1 MFEENFMGFDG
12 NFNNGRASDRRRRD
26 FGSSGGFQESLD
38 TNPFLQKNQCYD
50 NMDTKTDV
58 VGLCKK
64 LNQMGI
70 SCDMSIWS
78 RPGPMRV
85 DRDDFVP
92 RRTLHEFPDGFRNHH
107 SARQAFPS
115 HGVSPGFL
123 GVQDSVN
130 PNGLREMMALKNH
143 RDVLLDHMNRPT
155 KRSSPCLKSLS
166 LGNDAFQ
173 RNRVSRAIDDAG
185 ELRAY
190 YPHDSLRD
198 FSLGKDQ
205 LMCGGRNMA
214 SRALA
219 AMEGS
224 GASLI
229 RQGAYGMM
237 SPKTTTDLPLDL
249 ASMVN
254 IYGSVDLMG
263 KDQIGCRFLQ
273 KLVDEGLFLHSL
285 FLEVINNVV
294 ELSMDPFGN
303 YLVQKLLDACDEE
316 QRTMMVSFL
325 TSRPTELLKIC
336 LNNYGTRVVQKMI
349 ETVKTKQQIGMVKS
363 GLKPGFL
370 SLVKDLNGN
379 HVIQTC
385 LTTLSPNDTKFV
397 LEAATKYCAE
407 IATHRHGCCVL
418 QCCVSN
424 SVGEQRERLVNEI
437 SRNSLHLSQ
446 DPFGNYVV
454 QYLIEQKVS
463 AAKLLMQFRM
473 HYAELATQ
481 KFSSHVMEK
490 CLRIYP
496 ESRAEIVR
504 ELLSVPN
511 FEHLLHDP
519 FGNYVIQTAL
529 SVTKGPVR
537 ANLVEKVHRYGKLKF
552 SPYCKKIFSKTILKS

>member
-1 MFEENFMGFDG
+1 MFEETFMGFDG
-12 NFNNGRASDRRRRD
+12 DFSRGRASDRRLPPPRD
-26 FGSSGGFQESLD
+26 FGSSGGFQQNHD
-38 TNPFLQKNQCYD
+38 TNPFLKCYD
-50 NMDTKTDV
+50 NKVDTETDV

-64 LNQMGI
+64 LNEMGI

-78 RPGPMRV
+78 RPGPIRV
-85 DRDDFVP
+85 DPVDFGSAR
-92 RRTLHEFPDGFRNHH
+92 RRTLPDGASRVIRDDY
-107 SARQAFPS
+107 SARQAFLRNTS
-115 HGVSPGFL
+115 SRGFSPAELSFL
-123 GVQDSVN
+123 GLQDSVY
-130 PNGLREMMALKNH
+130 PHGLGEMMALKNH
-143 RDVLLDHMNRPT
+143 RDVLLDHINRPI
-155 KRSSPCLKSLS
+155 KRSSPSLA
-166 LGNDAFQ
+166 NDALLQ
-173 RNRVSRAIDDAG
+173 GSLMSERNRVSRALQDIDGAG
-185 ELRAY
+185 ASY
-190 YPHDSLRD
+190 YPHDTLRGL
-198 FSLGKDQ
+198 SLGNDP
-205 LMCGGRNMA
+205 LMRGGRNNRA

-219 AMEGS
+219 AAME
-224 GASLI
+224 A
-229 RQGAYGMM
+229 
-237 SPKTTTDLPLDL
+237 
-249 ASMVN
+249 
-254 IYGSVDLMG
+254 
-263 KDQIGCRFLQ
+263 
-273 KLVDEGLFLHSL
+273 
-285 FLEVINNVV
+285 
-294 ELSMDPFGN
+294 
-303 YLVQKLLDACDEE
+303 
-316 QRTMMVSFL
+316 
-325 TSRPTELLKIC
+325 
-336 LNNYGTRVVQKMI
+336 

-385 LTTLSPNDTKFV
+385 LTSLGPNDTKFV
-397 LEAATKYCAE
+397 LDAATKYCAE

-424 SVGEQRERLVNEI
+424 SVGDQRERLVNEI
-437 SRNSLHLSQ
+437 SRNSLQLSQ

-529 SVTKGPVR
+529 SVSKGPVR
-537 ANLVEKVHRYGKLKF
+537 ASLVDKVNRYGKLKF
-552 SPYCKKIFSKTILKS
+552 SPYCKKIFSKTILKR

>member
-12 NFNNGRASDRRRRD
+12 DFSRGGASDRRRLPPRD
-26 FGSSGGFQESLD
+26 FGSPGGFQQNLD
-38 TNPFLQKNQCYD
+38 SDPFLKCYD
-50 NMDTKTDV
+50 NVDTKTDV

-64 LNQMGI
+64 LNEMGI

-78 RPGPMRV
+78 RPGPIRV
-85 DRDDFVP
+85 DPGDFGSSRRTPRDDY
-92 RRTLHEFPDGFRNHH
+92 
-107 SARQAFPS
+107 SARQAFLRNTSP
-115 HGVSPGFL
+115 HGVSPAEFSFL
-123 GVQDSVN
+123 GVQDSVY

-143 RDVLLDHMNRPT
+143 RDVLLDHI
-155 KRSSPCLKSLS
+155 KRSSPCL
-166 LGNDAFQ
+166 GNDAFQ
-173 RNRVSRAIDDAG
+173 GSYRNRVSRALPDIDGAG
-185 ELRAY
+185 AY
-190 YPHDSLRD
+190 YPHDTLRGL
-198 FSLGKDQ
+198 SLGNDP
-205 LMCGGRNMA
+205 LMCGGRNRA

-219 AMEGS
+219 AAAAMEGS
-224 GASLI
+224 
-229 RQGAYGMM
+229 YGPMM
-237 SPKTTTDLPLDL
+237 MRSDLPLDL
-249 ASMVN
+249 ASMIN
-254 IYGSVDLMG
+254 IYGSVNLMG

-273 KLVDEGLFLHSL
+273 KLVDEGLFVDAL
-285 FLEVINNVV
+285 FLQVINHVV

-316 QRTMMVSFL
+316 QTTMIVTVL
-325 TSRPTELLKIC
+325 TSKPTELLKIC

-385 LTTLSPNDTKFV
+385 LTSLGPNDTKFV

-463 AAKLLMQFRM
+463 AAKLLIQFRM

-537 ANLVEKVHRYGKLKF
+537 ASLVEKVHRYGKLKF
-552 SPYCKKIFSKTILKS
+552 SPYCKKIFSKTILKR